1 VVGAFVA
8 DSMSHRKEIRKL
20 LRQGNEEAVVELA
33 VTHRRALRPLM
44 GRLWDP
50 EEEIRLRAARAIGH
64 ASEEHPDL
72 GLEIIRQL
80 VWALN
85 DEAATNGVYGIP
97 AIAEIGRRR
106 PDVVAPFVGPL
117 VSMSWDAGL
126 RPELIR
132 ALTAI
137 AESAPD
143 LVRSHLDRLEYWVD
157 EARPDECEAFRNLA
171 ATAGKETRDGN

>member
-1 VVGAFVA
+1 
-8 DSMSHRKEIRKL
+8 MTRTREIRKL
-20 LRQGNEEAVVELA
+20 LQEGQEEAVAEMA
-33 VTHRRALRPLM
+33 VANRRSLRPLM

-50 EEEIRLRAARAIGH
+50 EEEIRDRAARAIGQ
-64 ASEEHPDL
+64 AADAHPDL
-72 GLEIIRQL
+72 GLEILRQL

-85 DEAATNGVYGIP
+85 DEAATNGIYGIP

-132 ALTAI
+132 ALTVI
-137 AESAPD
+137 AEVSPD
-143 LVRSHLDRLEYWVD
+143 LVRPHLDRLEYWVD
-157 EARPDECEAFRNLA
+157 DSRPDEREAFLRLA
-171 ATAGKETRDGN
+171 TSAGKEARDGS